1 MKLISVI
8 IPVYNVAPYLAQCLD
23 SIIAQTHSDM
33 EIICIDDCSTDGSRQ
48 ILQDY
53 AQKDSRFHIIFNEHN
68 IGAALTR
75 NVGMDVAK
83 GEYIY
88 FMDSDDWIE
97 ADYLENMLS
106 AIEQAGTDI
115 VLNLNIVQETPE
127 KSQPYQY
134 ADNVKINPNGEF
146 WNKERVI
153 VDSPCLLWARL
164 YKREFLEKHHLRL
177 SSMRTTCDDFIF
189 HYISNIYT
197 DKTFLFY
204 GSIYHYRLHAD
215 SITGVAK
222 SQKCWDLQFMKAY
235 DAIYDYY
242 KEHGFLQNCP
252 LKLFNMMSFFAVDSE
267 EKFNFYHAFFSKI
280 EPYFHA
286 NEKLYNEMDKHF
298 RKIIL
303 NCSDYNE
310 YRGKHI
316 ANVTVDYLRNR
327 K

>member
-8 IPVYNVAPYLAQCLD
+8 VPVYNSAQFLPQCLD
-23 SIIAQTHSDM
+23 SIAAQTHTNL
-33 EIICIDDCSTDGSRQ
+33 EIICIDDCSTDKSRQ
-48 ILQDY
+48 ILSEY
-53 AQKDSRFHIIFNEHN
+53 AAKDNRFITIFNKQN
-68 IGAALTR
+68 IGDALTR
-75 NVGMDVAK
+75 NIGMDTAK

-97 ADYLENMLS
+97 PDYLENMLAVS
-106 AIEQAGTDI
+106 NRVDTDI

-134 ADNVKINPNGEF
+134 ADNVKINPDGEF
-146 WNKERVI
+146 WNKEKVI

-164 YKREFLEKHHLRL
+164 YKRDFLEKHHLRL
-177 SSMRTTCDDFIF
+177 SAIRTTCDDFIF
-189 HYISNIYT
+189 HYISNIYA

-204 GSIYHYRLHAD
+204 GSVYHYRLRGD
-215 SITGVAK
+215 SITGLAK
-222 SQKCWDLQFMKAY
+222 AQKSWDLQFMKAY

-242 KEHGFLQNCP
+242 NKHGFLKNCP

-267 EKFNFYHAFFSKI
+267 EKFNFYHAFFNKI
-280 EPYFHA
+280 EPYFRE
-286 NEKLYNEMDKHF
+286 NEQLYNEMDKHF

-303 NCSDYNE
+303 DCKDYNE
-310 YRGKHI
+310 YRTKHI

>member
-8 IPVYNVAPYLAQCLD
+8 IPVYNVAPFLPQCLD
-23 SIIAQTHSDM
+23 SIIAQTHTNM
-33 EIICIDDCSTDGSRQ
+33 EIICVDDCSSDDCRK
-48 ILQDY
+48 ILREY
-53 AQKDSRFHIIFNEHN
+53 EKKDARFKIIFNEQN

-83 GEYIY
+83 GEYVY

-97 ADYLENMLS
+97 ADYLENML
-106 AIEQAGTDI
+106 ATIERVKTDI

-127 KSQPYQY
+127 RSQPYDY
-134 ADNVKINPNGEF
+134 ADNVKIDPDGEF
-146 WNKERVI
+146 WDREKVI
-153 VDSPCLLWARL
+153 ISSPCLLWARL

-177 SSMRTTCDDFIF
+177 SAMRTTCDDFIF
-189 HYISNIYT
+189 HYISNVYT
-197 DKTFLFY
+197 DKTYLFY
-204 GSIYHYRLHAD
+204 GSVYHYRLHSG
-215 SITGVAK
+215 SITGQAK
-222 SQKCWDLQFMKAY
+222 SQKRWDLQFMKAY

-252 LKLFNMMSFFAVDSE
+252 IKLFNMMSFFAVDSE
-267 EKFNFYHAFFSKI
+267 EKFDFYRNFFVKI
-280 EPYFHA
+280 EPYFQE
-286 NEKLYNEMDKHF
+286 NQNRYNEMDQYF

-303 NCSDYNE
+303 ECADFNE
-310 YRGKHI
+310 YKAKHI